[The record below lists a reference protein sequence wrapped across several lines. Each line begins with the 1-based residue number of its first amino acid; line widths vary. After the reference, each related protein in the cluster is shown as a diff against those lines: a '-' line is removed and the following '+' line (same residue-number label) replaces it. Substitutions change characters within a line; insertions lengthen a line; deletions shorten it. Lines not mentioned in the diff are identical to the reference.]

1 MQLSNKNPNVGILLI
16 RITISSLMLLH
27 GITKLDAEVG
37 GIVGLVTSKGL
48 PGFLA
53 YGAIAGEVIAPLMI
67 LIGFRTRLA
76 AVVYA
81 LNCVAAIL
89 LAHCAD
95 LVSLKEYGGWAA
107 ELLGLY
113 LFSSVALYF
122 TGSGR
127 YAVSTSSAW
136 D

>member
-53 YGAIAGEVIAPLMI
+53 
-67 LIGFRTRLA
+67 
-76 AVVYA
+76 
-81 LNCVAAIL
+81 
-89 LAHCAD
+89 
-95 LVSLKEYGGWAA
+95 
-107 ELLGLY
+107 
-113 LFSSVALYF
+113 
-122 TGSGR
+122 
-127 YAVSTSSAW
+127 
-136 D
+136 